1 MTTYIATA
9 PDGSEVTRK
18 SDRAYSHAVLVEG
31 NEGWKATGFCGR
43 LDLAHKKQIK
53 HPGSIVV
60 EVKSLGVTQ
69 ADETKAEVTEEVV
82 STDMGLVGA
91 PVTKV
96 TASQALEPKPTIG
109 KLVNELLMD
118 EGLDYKS
125 IVSRVMAE
133 FPDAKTTTRSVASV
147 AAVLRKKGINVP
159 IRQKRSASPNSK

>member
-1 MTTYIATA
+1 
-9 PDGSEVTRK
+9 
-18 SDRAYSHAVLVEG
+18 VEG
-31 NEGWKATGFCGR
+31 NEGWKAAGFCGR

-60 EVKSLGVTQ
+60 EVKALGDTQ
-69 ADETKAEVTEEVV
+69 ADETKAEVTEETV
-82 STDMGLVGA
+82 STDLELVGA
-91 PVTKV
+91 PETKV
-96 TASQALEPKPTIG
+96 TASQAPEPKPTIG

-147 AAVLRKKGINVP
+147 AAVLRKKGVNVP